1 MPAKFR
7 LRPTIL
13 QLIRQG
19 DLPQIKELCA
29 REHPSPQLLDVF
41 IREASRLQ
49 QTEILVYFMNQKQ
62 GMDLARPAVH
72 LTRPDLCLQIWNLTR
87 EQLSVKYPF
96 LRSFLWYFTFRTSA
110 ETTTAGTDGSVIY
123 FSHDFLLHTFRET
136 PHQLEHFLLHTVG
149 HCLLLHTI
157 QEQTEDSATRKK
169 NSDSAVEAFFKEPYP
184 APFWDDHHFWNT
196 SVNQDFLS
204 RIALTLSSLTGVS
217 GTGSYGNGSK
227 GNSSGELSEE
237 LNIRNTGTYDFTHF
251 LKQFAR
257 QGEEIKTDIES
268 FDYIP
273 YLYGLEHY
281 GNIPLIEHLEYQEV
295 NRLEELVIAIDTSG
309 SCSLDTVRKFME
321 ETYSILSN
329 HENFFRKMNVYVI
342 QCDSFIQDM
351 AHITSEQDWQDYL
364 KNLTIHGRG
373 GTDFRPVFEYV
384 EELRAKKEL
393 KDLKGLLYFTDGD
406 GIYPEIPTD
415 YKTAFVFYKEK
426 EQHQKVPA
434 WAACLTLDTE
444 RSNEK

>member
-7 LRPTIL
+7 LRPTVL

-29 REHPSPQLLDVF
+29 SEHPSLQLLDVF

-96 LRSFLWYFTFRTSA
+96 LRSFLWYFTFRTST

-196 SVNQDFLS
+196 AVNQDFLS

-237 LNIRNTGTYDFTHF
+237 LTIRNTGTYDFTHF

-364 KNLTIHGRG
+364 KNLAIHGRG

>member
-7 LRPTIL
+7 LRPTVL

-29 REHPSPQLLDVF
+29 SEHPSLQLLDVF

-96 LRSFLWYFTFRTSA
+96 LRSFLWYFTFRTST

-196 SVNQDFLS
+196 AVNQDFLS

-237 LNIRNTGTYDFTHF
+237 LTIRNTGTYDFTHF

-364 KNLTIHGRG
+364 KNLAIHGRG

-434 WAACLTLDTE
+434 WAVCLTLDTE

>member
-7 LRPTIL
+7 LRPTVL
-13 QLIRQG
+13 QLIRQD

-29 REHPSPQLLDVF
+29 REHPSLQLLDVF

-96 LRSFLWYFTFRTSA
+96 LRSFLWYFTFRTST

-196 SVNQDFLS
+196 AVNQDFLS

-217 GTGSYGNGSK
+217 GTGNYGNGSK

-237 LNIRNTGTYDFTHF
+237 LTIRNTGTYDFTHF

>member
-7 LRPTIL
+7 LRPTVL

-19 DLPQIKELCA
+19 DLPQIKKLCA
-29 REHPSPQLLDVF
+29 REHPSLQLLDVF

-62 GMDLARPAVH
+62 GMDLAKPAVH

-96 LRSFLWYFTFRTSA
+96 LRSFLWYFTFRTST

-196 SVNQDFLS
+196 AVNQDFLS

-217 GTGSYGNGSK
+217 GTGNYGNGSK

-237 LNIRNTGTYDFTHF
+237 LTIRNTGTYDFTHF

-309 SCSLDTVRKFME
+309 SCSLDIVRKFME

-342 QCDSFIQDM
+342 QCDSFIQDI

-393 KDLKGLLYFTDGD
+393 RDLKGLLYFTDGD

>member
-7 LRPTIL
+7 LRPTVL

-29 REHPSPQLLDVF
+29 REHPSLQLLDVF

-72 LTRPDLCLQIWNLTR
+72 LTKPDLCLQIWNLTR

-96 LRSFLWYFTFRTSA
+96 LRSFLWYFTFRTST

-196 SVNQDFLS
+196 AVNQDFLS

-217 GTGSYGNGSK
+217 GTGNYGNGSK

-237 LNIRNTGTYDFTHF
+237 LTIRNTGTYDFTHF

-309 SCSLDTVRKFME
+309 SCSLDIIRKFME

>member
-7 LRPTIL
+7 LRPTVL

-29 REHPSPQLLDVF
+29 REHPSLQLLDVF

-96 LRSFLWYFTFRTSA
+96 LRSFLWYFTFRTST

-196 SVNQDFLS
+196 AVNQDFLS

-237 LNIRNTGTYDFTHF
+237 LTIRNTGTYDFTHF

-434 WAACLTLDTE
+434 WAVCLTLDTE

>member
-7 LRPTIL
+7 LRPTVL

-29 REHPSPQLLDVF
+29 REHPSLQLLDVF

-72 LTRPDLCLQIWNLTR
+72 LTRPDLCLQVWNLTR

-96 LRSFLWYFTFRTSA
+96 LRSFLWYFTFRTST

-196 SVNQDFLS
+196 AVNQDFLS

-217 GTGSYGNGSK
+217 GAGSYGNGSR
-227 GNSSGELSEE
+227 GNSPGELSEE
-237 LNIRNTGTYDFTHF
+237 LTIRNTGTYDFTHF

-257 QGEEIKTDIES
+257 RGEEIKTDTES

-364 KNLTIHGRG
+364 KNLAIHGRG

-406 GIYPEIPTD
+406 GIYPETPTD

-434 WAACLTLDTE
+434 WAVCLTLDTE

>member
-7 LRPTIL
+7 LRPTVL

-29 REHPSPQLLDVF
+29 REHPSLQLLDVF

-96 LRSFLWYFTFRTSA
+96 LRSFLWYFTFRTST

-196 SVNQDFLS
+196 AVNQDFLS

-237 LNIRNTGTYDFTHF
+237 LAIRNTGTYDFTHF

-329 HENFFRKMNVYVI
+329 HENFFRKMNVYII

-364 KNLTIHGRG
+364 KNLAIHGRG

-406 GIYPEIPTD
+406 VIYPEIPTD

>member
-7 LRPTIL
+7 LRPTVL

-157 QEQTEDSATRKK
+157 QERTEDPATWKK
-169 NSDSAVEAFFKEPYP
+169 NSDSAVENFFKEPYP

>member
-7 LRPTIL
+7 LRPTVL

-29 REHPSPQLLDVF
+29 REHPSLQLLDVF

-96 LRSFLWYFTFRTSA
+96 LRSFLWYFTFRTST

-196 SVNQDFLS
+196 AVNQDFLS
-204 RIALTLSSLTGVS
+204 RIALTLGSLTGVS

-237 LNIRNTGTYDFTHF
+237 LAIRNTGTYDFTHF

>member
-1 MPAKFR
+1 M
-7 LRPTIL
+7 
-13 QLIRQG
+13 
-19 DLPQIKELCA
+19 
-29 REHPSPQLLDVF
+29 
-41 IREASRLQ
+41 
-49 QTEILVYFMNQKQ
+49 
-62 GMDLARPAVH
+62 
-72 LTRPDLCLQIWNLTR
+72 
-87 EQLSVKYPF
+87 
-96 LRSFLWYFTFRTSA
+96 
-110 ETTTAGTDGSVIY
+110 
-123 FSHDFLLHTFRET
+123 
-136 PHQLEHFLLHTVG
+136 
-149 HCLLLHTI
+149 
-157 QEQTEDSATRKK
+157 
-169 NSDSAVEAFFKEPYP
+169 
-184 APFWDDHHFWNT
+184 
-196 SVNQDFLS
+196 
-204 RIALTLSSLTGVS
+204 
-217 GTGSYGNGSK
+217 
-227 GNSSGELSEE
+227 
-237 LNIRNTGTYDFTHF
+237 
-251 LKQFAR
+251 
-257 QGEEIKTDIES
+257 
-268 FDYIP
+268 
-273 YLYGLEHY
+273 
-281 GNIPLIEHLEYQEV
+281 
-295 NRLEELVIAIDTSG
+295 IAIDTSG

>member
-7 LRPTIL
+7 LRPTVL

-29 REHPSPQLLDVF
+29 REHPSLQLLDVF

-96 LRSFLWYFTFRTSA
+96 LRSFLWYFTFRTST

-196 SVNQDFLS
+196 AVNQDFLS

-237 LNIRNTGTYDFTHF
+237 LAIRNTGTYDFTHF

-309 SCSLDTVRKFME
+309 SCSLDIVRKFME

>member
-7 LRPTIL
+7 LRPTVL

-29 REHPSPQLLDVF
+29 REHPSLQLLDVF

-96 LRSFLWYFTFRTSA
+96 LRSFLWYFTFRTST

-136 PHQLEHFLLHTVG
+136 PRQLEHFLLHTVG

-196 SVNQDFLS
+196 AVNQDFLS

-237 LNIRNTGTYDFTHF
+237 LTIRNTGTYDFTHF

>member
-7 LRPTIL
+7 LRPTVL
-13 QLIRQG
+13 KLIRQG

-29 REHPSPQLLDVF
+29 REHPSLQLLDVF

-72 LTRPDLCLQIWNLTR
+72 LTRPDLCLQVWNLTR

-96 LRSFLWYFTFRTSA
+96 LRSFLWYFTFRTST

-196 SVNQDFLS
+196 AVNQDFLS
-204 RIALTLSSLTGVS
+204 RIALTLSNLTGVS

-237 LNIRNTGTYDFTHF
+237 LTIRNTGTYDFTHF

-434 WAACLTLDTE
+434 WAVCLTLDTE

>member
-7 LRPTIL
+7 LRPTVL

-29 REHPSPQLLDVF
+29 REHPSLQLLDVF

-96 LRSFLWYFTFRTSA
+96 LRNFLWYFTFRTST
-110 ETTTAGTDGSVIY
+110 ETATAGTDGSVIY

-196 SVNQDFLS
+196 AVNQDFLS

>member
-7 LRPTIL
+7 LRPTVL

-29 REHPSPQLLDVF
+29 KEHPSLQLLDVF

-96 LRSFLWYFTFRTSA
+96 LRSFLWYFTFRTST

-196 SVNQDFLS
+196 AVNQDFLS
-204 RIALTLSSLTGVS
+204 RIALTLNSLTGVS

-434 WAACLTLDTE
+434 WATCLTLDTE

>member
-7 LRPTIL
+7 LRPTVL

-29 REHPSPQLLDVF
+29 REHPSLQLLDVF

-96 LRSFLWYFTFRTSA
+96 LRSFLWYFTFRTST

-123 FSHDFLLHTFRET
+123 FSHNFLLHTFRET

-196 SVNQDFLS
+196 AVNQDFLS

-237 LNIRNTGTYDFTHF
+237 LAIRNTGTYDFTHF

-426 EQHQKVPA
+426 KQHQKVPA

>member
-7 LRPTIL
+7 LRPTVL
-13 QLIRQG
+13 KLIRQG

-29 REHPSPQLLDVF
+29 REHPSLQLLDVF

-96 LRSFLWYFTFRTSA
+96 LRSFLWYFTFRTST

-196 SVNQDFLS
+196 AVNQDFLS

-364 KNLTIHGRG
+364 KNLAIHGRG

>member
-7 LRPTIL
+7 LRPTVL

-29 REHPSPQLLDVF
+29 KEHPSLQLLDVF

-96 LRSFLWYFTFRTSA
+96 LRSFLWYFTFRTST

-196 SVNQDFLS
+196 AVNQDFLS

-237 LNIRNTGTYDFTHF
+237 LTIRNTGTYDFTHF

-321 ETYSILSN
+321 ETYSILSD

-364 KNLTIHGRG
+364 KNLAIHGRG

-434 WAACLTLDTE
+434 WATCLTLDTE

>member
-7 LRPTIL
+7 LRPTVL

-19 DLPQIKELCA
+19 DLPQIKKLCA
-29 REHPSPQLLDVF
+29 REHPSLQLLDVF

-96 LRSFLWYFTFRTSA
+96 LRSFLWYFTFRTST

-136 PHQLEHFLLHTVG
+136 PRQLEHFLLHTVG

-196 SVNQDFLS
+196 AVNQDFLS

-237 LNIRNTGTYDFTHF
+237 LTIRNTGTYDFTHF

>member
-7 LRPTIL
+7 LRPTVL

-29 REHPSPQLLDVF
+29 REHPSLQLLDVF

-96 LRSFLWYFTFRTSA
+96 LRSFLWYFTFRTST

-157 QEQTEDSATRKK
+157 QEQTEDSDTRKK

-196 SVNQDFLS
+196 AVNQDFLS

-237 LNIRNTGTYDFTHF
+237 LTIRNTGTYDFTHF
-251 LKQFAR
+251 LKQFDR

-434 WAACLTLDTE
+434 WAVCLTLDTE

>member
-7 LRPTIL
+7 LRPTVL

-19 DLPQIKELCA
+19 DLPQIKKLCA
-29 REHPSPQLLDVF
+29 REHPSLQLLDVF

-96 LRSFLWYFTFRTSA
+96 LRSFLWYFTFRTST

-169 NSDSAVEAFFKEPYP
+169 NSDCAVEAFFKEPYP

-196 SVNQDFLS
+196 AVNQDFLS
-204 RIALTLSSLTGVS
+204 RIALTLNSLTGVS

-237 LNIRNTGTYDFTHF
+237 LTIRNTGTYDFTHF

>member
-7 LRPTIL
+7 LRPTVL

-29 REHPSPQLLDVF
+29 REHPSLQLLDVF

-96 LRSFLWYFTFRTSA
+96 LRSFLWYFTFRTST

-157 QEQTEDSATRKK
+157 QEQTEDSATHKK
-169 NSDSAVEAFFKEPYP
+169 NSDSSVEAFFKEPYP

-196 SVNQDFLS
+196 AVNQDFLS
-204 RIALTLSSLTGVS
+204 KIALTLSSLTGVS

-237 LNIRNTGTYDFTHF
+237 LTIRNTGTYDFTHF

>member
-1 MPAKFR
+1 MPATFR
-7 LRPTIL
+7 LRPTVL

-29 REHPSPQLLDVF
+29 REHPSLQLLDVF

-96 LRSFLWYFTFRTSA
+96 LRSFLWYFTFRTST

-196 SVNQDFLS
+196 AVNQDFLS

-217 GTGSYGNGSK
+217 GAGSYGNGSK

>member
-7 LRPTIL
+7 LRPTVL

-29 REHPSPQLLDVF
+29 SEHPSLQLLDVF

-96 LRSFLWYFTFRTSA
+96 LRSFLWYFTFRTST

-196 SVNQDFLS
+196 AVNQDFLS

-237 LNIRNTGTYDFTHF
+237 LTIRNTGTYDFTHF

>member
-7 LRPTIL
+7 LRPTVL

-29 REHPSPQLLDVF
+29 REHPSLQLLDVF

-96 LRSFLWYFTFRTSA
+96 LRSFLWYFTFRTST

-169 NSDSAVEAFFKEPYP
+169 NSDCAVEAFFKEPYP

-196 SVNQDFLS
+196 AVNQDFLS

-237 LNIRNTGTYDFTHF
+237 LTIRNTGTYDFTHF

-329 HENFFRKMNVYVI
+329 HENFFRKMNIYVI

>member
-7 LRPTIL
+7 LRPTVL

-29 REHPSPQLLDVF
+29 REHPSLQLLDVF

-72 LTRPDLCLQIWNLTR
+72 LTRPGLCLQIWNLTR

-96 LRSFLWYFTFRTSA
+96 LRSFLWYFTFRTST

-157 QEQTEDSATRKK
+157 QEQTEDSATHKK

-196 SVNQDFLS
+196 AVNQDFLS

-237 LNIRNTGTYDFTHF
+237 LTIRNTGTYDFTHF

-309 SCSLDTVRKFME
+309 SCSLDIVRKFME

-393 KDLKGLLYFTDGD
+393 RDLKGLLYFTDGD

>member
-7 LRPTIL
+7 LRPTVL

-29 REHPSPQLLDVF
+29 REHPSLQLLDVF

-96 LRSFLWYFTFRTSA
+96 LRSFLWYFTFRTST

-157 QEQTEDSATRKK
+157 QEQTEDSATWKK

-196 SVNQDFLS
+196 AVNQDFLS
-204 RIALTLSSLTGVS
+204 KIALTLSSLTGVS

-237 LNIRNTGTYDFTHF
+237 LTIRNTGTYDFTHF

-384 EELRAKKEL
+384 EELRTKKEL

>member
-7 LRPTIL
+7 LRPTVL

-29 REHPSPQLLDVF
+29 REHPSLQLLDVF

-72 LTRPDLCLQIWNLTR
+72 LTRSDLCLQIWNLTR

-96 LRSFLWYFTFRTSA
+96 LRSFLWYFTFRTST

-196 SVNQDFLS
+196 AVNQDFLS

-237 LNIRNTGTYDFTHF
+237 LTIRNTGTYDFTHF

>member
-7 LRPTIL
+7 LRPTVL
-13 QLIRQG
+13 KLIRQG

-29 REHPSPQLLDVF
+29 REHPSLQLLDVF

-72 LTRPDLCLQIWNLTR
+72 LTRPDLCLQVWNLTR

-96 LRSFLWYFTFRTSA
+96 LRSFLWYFTFRTST

-136 PHQLEHFLLHTVG
+136 PRQLEHFLLHTVG

-196 SVNQDFLS
+196 AVNQDFLS

-237 LNIRNTGTYDFTHF
+237 LTIRNTGTYDFTHF

>member
-7 LRPTIL
+7 LRPTVL

-29 REHPSPQLLDVF
+29 REHPSLQLLDVF

-96 LRSFLWYFTFRTSA
+96 LRSFLWYFTFRTST

-196 SVNQDFLS
+196 AVNQDFLS

-237 LNIRNTGTYDFTHF
+237 LTIRNTGTYDFTHF

-309 SCSLDTVRKFME
+309 SCSLDTVCKFME

>member
-7 LRPTIL
+7 LRPTVL

-29 REHPSPQLLDVF
+29 KEHPSLQLLDVF

-96 LRSFLWYFTFRTSA
+96 LRSFLWYFTFRTST

-196 SVNQDFLS
+196 AVNQDFLS

-237 LNIRNTGTYDFTHF
+237 LTIRNTGTYDFTHF

-281 GNIPLIEHLEYQEV
+281 GNIPLIEHLEYQEA

>member
-7 LRPTIL
+7 LRPTVL

-29 REHPSPQLLDVF
+29 REHPSLQLLDVF

-96 LRSFLWYFTFRTSA
+96 LRSFLWYFTFRTST

-196 SVNQDFLS
+196 AVNQDFLS

-237 LNIRNTGTYDFTHF
+237 LTIRNTGTYDFTRF

-309 SCSLDTVRKFME
+309 SCSLDIVRKFME

>member
-7 LRPTIL
+7 LRPTVL

-29 REHPSPQLLDVF
+29 KEHPSLQLLDVF

-96 LRSFLWYFTFRTSA
+96 LRSFLWYFTFRTST

-196 SVNQDFLS
+196 AVNQDFLS

-237 LNIRNTGTYDFTHF
+237 LTIRNTGTYDFTHF

>member
-7 LRPTIL
+7 LRPTVL

-29 REHPSPQLLDVF
+29 REHPSLQLLDVF

-72 LTRPDLCLQIWNLTR
+72 LTKPDLCLQIWNLTR

-96 LRSFLWYFTFRTSA
+96 LRSFLWYFTFRTST

-196 SVNQDFLS
+196 AVNQDFLS

-217 GTGSYGNGSK
+217 GTGNYGNGSK

-237 LNIRNTGTYDFTHF
+237 LTIRNTGTYDFTHF

-309 SCSLDTVRKFME
+309 SCSLDIVRKFME

>member
-7 LRPTIL
+7 LRPTVL

-29 REHPSPQLLDVF
+29 REHPSLQLLDVF

-62 GMDLARPAVH
+62 GMDLARPAVY

-96 LRSFLWYFTFRTSA
+96 LRNFLWYFTFRTST

-157 QEQTEDSATRKK
+157 QEQAEDSATRKK

-196 SVNQDFLS
+196 AVNQDFLS

-237 LNIRNTGTYDFTHF
+237 LTIRNTGTYDFTHF

-342 QCDSFIQDM
+342 QCDSFIQYV

-364 KNLTIHGRG
+364 KNLAIHGRG

>member
-7 LRPTIL
+7 LRPTVL

-29 REHPSPQLLDVF
+29 SEHPSLQLLDVF

-96 LRSFLWYFTFRTSA
+96 LRSFLWYFTFRTST

-149 HCLLLHTI
+149 HCLLLQTI

-184 APFWDDHHFWNT
+184 VPFWDDHHFWNT
-196 SVNQDFLS
+196 AVNQDFLS

-237 LNIRNTGTYDFTHF
+237 LTIRNTGTYDFTHF